1 VFDALNRL
9 PEAQH
14 GADIMRV
21 RPAYLAGRGRN
32 VRQTVLL
39 ASFASAELN
48 ALARRCA
55 NVAGAARLV
64 PTYKA
69 RRCRGRAAHS
79 GGSQRAEAAGGAV
92 HALGRPP
99 YVGGAEPAQRPLH
112 AEAPSCDTAKRPERW

>member
-64 PTYKA
+64 PAYKA
-69 RRCRGRAAHS
+69 RRCRGRVAHS
-79 GGSQRAEAAGGAV
+79 AGHTACGGGWWVCARAGPAMCRRSRASAAPAAACRGA
-92 HALGRPP
+92 L
-99 YVGGAEPAQRPLH
+99 L
-112 AEAPSCDTAKRPERW
+112 SLN